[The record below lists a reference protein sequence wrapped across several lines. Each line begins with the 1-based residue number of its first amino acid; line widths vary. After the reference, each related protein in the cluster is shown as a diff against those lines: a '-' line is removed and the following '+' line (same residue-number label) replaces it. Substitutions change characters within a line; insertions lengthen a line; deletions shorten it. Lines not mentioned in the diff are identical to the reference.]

1 MKNWIDEKN
10 PSPVKYA
17 NLVDGFEYE
26 LIRWPRN
33 LFAGMQQFK
42 CNGAFISMKNLIH
55 GPNAA
60 SSAHKERTSSLV
72 NPSRTCALR
81 ALEDN

>member
-10 PSPVKYA
+10 SSPVKYA

-26 LIRWPRN
+26 LIRWLRN
-33 LFAGMQQFK
+33 LFVGMQQFK
-42 CNGAFISMKNLIH
+42 CNGAFISVKNLIH

-60 SSAHKERTSSLV
+60 GSAHKERTSSTARK
-72 NPSRTCALR
+72 PR
-81 ALEDN
+81 